1 MKQPMDE
8 ILGIKMAIE
17 ILKKRIEEE
26 SNETVLTGLKESVKI
41 LEIRLQEKVE
51 RAKKLEKENITYTN
65 FLGKPS
71 ELDKKGR
78 GRRW

>member
-41 LEIRLQEKVE
+41 LEIRLQEKIE
-51 RAKKLEKENITYTN
+51 RAKMLEKENITYTN
-65 FLGKPS
+65 LGKPS

-78 GRRW
+78 GRR

>member
-41 LEIRLQEKVE
+41 LEIRLQEKIE
-51 RAKKLEKENITYTN
+51 RAKMLEKENNTN
-65 FLGKPS
+65 LGKPS

-78 GRRW
+78 GRR